1 MTYSANHP
9 GKQSHNLMNFFVEP
23 RLSFW
28 CLADIFVNNLWLK
41 ALLVH
46 FGDMEHNKSTTNK
59 I

>member
-23 RLSFW
+23 RLNFW
-28 CLADIFVNNLWLK
+28 CLADILANNLWLK

-46 FGDMEHNKSTTNK
+46 FGDMEHNLTTNK